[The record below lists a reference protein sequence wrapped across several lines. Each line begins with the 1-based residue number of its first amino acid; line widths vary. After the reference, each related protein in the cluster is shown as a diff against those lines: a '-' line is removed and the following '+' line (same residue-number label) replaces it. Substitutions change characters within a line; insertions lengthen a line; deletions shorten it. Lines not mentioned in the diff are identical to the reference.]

1 MSFCRPAARPPLRPS
16 LPPSRTK
23 HRADGLT
30 RRSNLSLLPFPYPSR
45 FSTAPFLGLVLLIL
59 SRPFTPLRH
68 SSPLTRPSLLFI
80 LCATLH
86 HRSCTPVVPCPPYLS
101 RPPPLLF
108 CLPFPLAFSLSL
120 IFLVVHVFVRFLIFS
135 LSFFLPSSLRQ
146 ATPKIPTGRSTSDSS
161 LERAFEKKRIF
172 ARSASDEKTPK

>member
-1 MSFCRPAARPPLRPS
+1 MSFCRPAARPPLRPSLPPS

-68 SSPLTRPSLLFI
+68 SSPLTPPESPFYTLCHFAPPLVQACRSL
-80 LCATLH
+80 
-86 HRSCTPVVPCPPYLS
+86 
-101 RPPPLLF
+101 PPPPSPF

-120 IFLVVHVFVRFLIFS
+120 VFLVVHVFVRFLIS

-172 ARSASDEKTPK
+172 ARSARDEKTPK

>member
-16 LPPSRTK
+16 LPPSFSDKTPGRWT
-23 HRADGLT
+23 D
-30 RRSNLSLLPFPYPSR
+30 SPFESFPPSLPVSFALLYGSVPRPCSPYPFAS
-45 FSTAPFLGLVLLIL
+45 FYP
-59 SRPFTPLRH
+59 TPLRH

-86 HRSCTPVVPCPPYLS
+86 HRSCRPVVPCPP
-101 RPPPLLF
+101 PPSPF

-120 IFLVVHVFVRFLIFS
+120 VFLVVHVFVRFLIS

-161 LERAFEKKRIF
+161 LERAFEKKGIF
-172 ARSASDEKTPK
+172 ARSARDEKTPK